1 MENAVQKHF
10 DEHFARLTALTVM
23 HAKTPTKV
31 APENANDPV
40 ENHKRIDTEAELHD
54 WNVKL
59 VDEDLRGK
67 YVSYLNV
74 LLPYLF
80 VHSKIICQC
89 CIVFNSNN
97 DIL

>member
-59 VDEDLRGK
+59 ADEDLRGK

-74 LLPYLF
+74 YGNN
-80 VHSKIICQC
+80 
-89 CIVFNSNN
+89 IVCT
-97 DIL
+97 L